1 MATTRNLR
9 HRSNDSNQHRKR
21 INSFVTVCAFLSIAA
36 FLFEL
41 STSFKTSALLGVY
54 NSDFPAFSETR
65 APGRS
70 GYQRVV
76 YLQGD
81 SRKTTNS
88 ERSVEPLG
96 GPCSYCERNP
106 FDYIRDVE
114 RPYYEECTLMAD
126 WQSAYYPTCLSL
138 HELHIAGDD
147 ENFALVSLHG
157 NWRSVWRYHNNNE
170 TVAVKLLQLSHE
182 FDHESLN
189 YHRIDAMVMER
200 LTSSPHIVDV
210 FQFCGESVITEWAT
224 GSAREHIKDER
235 WRSRERLELGLNI
248 ARALLDLHSIDYPNS
263 TNATLAHN
271 DINMANAIEVNGQI
285 KLNDFNIAQ
294 VLKWNKTKPCGSPV
308 RFQAP
313 FWKSPEENA
322 EAHSHEVRYVDAT
335 KTDVYGLGNLLFQ
348 VLTKRQPWTHLE
360 PNGTLTAEEV
370 KSRKEQGKSACCHIL
385 VRVANASHK
394 SHTHRVVKFVR
405 LAAIDARKIFKFY
418 QTCESSIVLCY
429 CGVLPLQSKRPPNR
443 LSTGQGTGKSSRLGS
458 TRRKSET
465 RSF

>member
-1 MATTRNLR
+1 MTKTRMLR
-9 HRSNDSNQHRKR
+9 HRNDDSNHPRNR
-21 INSFVTVCAFLSIAA
+21 ITTFIRSLTILSVLSFLV
-36 FLFEL
+36 FEL
-41 STSFKTSALLGVY
+41 FTSFETFSILQVY
-54 NSDFPAFSETR
+54 KNDYPVFSETIQ
-65 APGRS
+65 PGHIIDH
-70 GYQRVV
+70 RVV
-76 YLQGD
+76 YLEGD
-81 SRKTTNS
+81 SYTAITS
-88 ERSVEPLG
+88 ERRVEPLG
-96 GPCSYCERNP
+96 GPCPYCQRNP

-114 RPYYEECTLMAD
+114 KPYYEECTLMAD

-138 HELHIAGDD
+138 HELHIAGSDD
-147 ENFALVSLHG
+147 DFALVSLHG
-157 NWRSVWRYHNNNE
+157 NWRSVWRYRNSINE

-200 LTSSPHIVDV
+200 LTSSPFIVNV
-210 FQFCGESVITEWAT
+210 YQFCGESVITEWAT

-248 ARALLDLHSIDYPNS
+248 ARALLHLHSIDYPNS

-294 VLKWNKTKPCGSPV
+294 ILRWNKTKPCGSPV

-322 EAHSHEVRYVDAT
+322 EAHSHEARYVDAT

-348 VLTKRQPWTHLE
+348 VLTKRQPWSHLE

-370 KSRKEQGKSACCHIL
+370 KSRKEQGK
-385 VRVANASHK
+385 
-394 SHTHRVVKFVR
+394 
-405 LAAIDARKIFKFY
+405 RKQF
-418 QTCESSIVLCY
+418 
-429 CGVLPLQSKRPPNR
+429 
-443 LSTGQGTGKSSRLGS
+443 
-458 TRRKSET
+458 
-465 RSF
+465 